1 MLHNFLGQAQDHS
14 KQELSMSNSFTVIA
28 SQLSDAEKVQLLDV
42 AFNDTFKLTIFSAQ
56 KRIENEMASLD
67 AYQHGSP
74 AKFQMYYNNLKNLRD
89 AYLDIS
95 NGLLSIREYAQELGM
110 TSGVRPQQTVKEE
123 QTNA

>member
-1 MLHNFLGQAQDHS
+1 
-14 KQELSMSNSFTVIA
+14 MSNSFTVIV

-67 AYQHGSP
+67 AYQHDTP
-74 AKFQMYYNNLKNLRD
+74 EKFQMYYNNLKNLRD

-95 NGLLSIREYAQELGM
+95 NGLLSIREYAQGLGM
-110 TSGVRPQQTVKEE
+110 TSGAQPQQTVKEE